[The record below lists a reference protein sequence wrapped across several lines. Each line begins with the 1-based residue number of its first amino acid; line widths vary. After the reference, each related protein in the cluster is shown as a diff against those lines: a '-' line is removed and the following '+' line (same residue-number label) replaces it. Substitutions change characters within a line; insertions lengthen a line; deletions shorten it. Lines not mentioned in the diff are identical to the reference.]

1 MQVSPIKDLNFGNNK
16 ILSKSTCKIKR
27 ELLQKTSCLKNING
41 PEEVKEA
48 RGWVAYYTAANTG
61 IGALSAQAP
70 GADELALAGIE
81 VAMATTIFNGV
92 YYFDFSKT
100 VIKNLLVGII
110 GNRVGTYAFKGASK
124 LVTWIP
130 GIGNCINAAVAG
142 STTAALGASIIAMC
156 EDMDKARKRGEAL
169 DRFIKKMDEE

>member
-1 MQVSPIKDLNFGNNK
+1 M
-16 ILSKSTCKIKR
+16 
-27 ELLQKTSCLKNING
+27 KNING

-100 VIKNLLVGII
+100 VIKNLACWYY
-110 GNRVGTYAFKGASK
+110 R
-124 LVTWIP
+124 
-130 GIGNCINAAVAG
+130 
-142 STTAALGASIIAMC
+142 
-156 EDMDKARKRGEAL
+156 
-169 DRFIKKMDEE
+169 